1 MTSAIPFAPTNP
13 RELAIVLDIAA
24 PRAAIW
30 RCWTQTDL
38 LKQWYCP
45 KPWNVPE
52 ADFDLRPGGRMNVVM
67 AGPNGERVEYK
78 GCWLQ
83 IVAQESLAF
92 TGMMT
97 EDYFPQPEGFMSG
110 FVQLSDLP
118 NGHTKMIWGARHAD
132 LVSVNKHRAMGFE
145 KGWAAA
151 AAQLETLAQSLK

>member
-1 MTSAIPFAPTNP
+1 MTTPIPFTPTDP
-13 RELAIVLDIAA
+13 RELAIVLAIDA

-30 RCWTQTDL
+30 RCWTESGL

-45 KPWNVPE
+45 KPWVVPE

-78 GCWLQ
+78 GCWLH
-83 IVAQESLAF
+83 IVTQESLAF

-97 EDYFPQPEGFMSG
+97 EDYFPQPDGFMSG
-110 FVQLSDLP
+110 YVQLSDLP
-118 NGHTKMIWGARHAD
+118 GGLTKMIWGARHAD
-132 LVSVNKHRAMGFE
+132 MESVQKHREMGFE

-151 AAQLETLAQSLK
+151 ATQLETLARTLR